1 MPIPRSV
8 VNTASTLYGGAGVVA
23 KSKSGKTFTHAAR
36 ELGPIGKRIHSFL
49 QSGPENSLGRRAITT
64 ARAVMDFRGRGL
76 GRLGDLPQG
85 AETTSKAFKNGTQE
99 ASARIANPHGL
110 VVGSIDGPISSR
122 TRINVDPF
130 NSPGQDYR
138 VQGYRPRRGFGLPDG
153 SKVGAGGQNMT
164 NSMAAQTIRNRNRR
178 ISGYVAGGA
187 SLGVANASIDR
198 RGYSRRKPNPQPSG
212 RIGTPKGLG
221 RNA

>member
-1 MPIPRSV
+1 MAIPRSV
-8 VNTASTLYGGAGVVA
+8 VNTASTLYGGSGVVA
-23 KSKSGKTFTHAAR
+23 KSKAGKTFSHATR

-64 ARAVMDFRGRGL
+64 ARAVMDYRGRGL

-85 AETTSKAFKNGTQE
+85 AETVSKRVAGGGRP
-99 ASARIANPHGL
+99 SSGNPRGL
-110 VVGSIDGPISSR
+110 VIGSDRGPISSR
-122 TRINVDPF
+122 TKINIDPS
-130 NSPGQDYR
+130 NNKSIDYR
-138 VQGYRPRRGFGLPDG
+138 VQGYFPGGTRGMGN
-153 SKVGAGGQNMT
+153 VGTGGQFMSNP
-164 NSMAAQTIRNRNRR
+164 MAAQTIRNRNRR
-178 ISGYVAGGA
+178 IFGYGAGAAG
-187 SLGVANASIDR
+187 LGMANASVDR

>member
-8 VNTASTLYGGAGVVA
+8 INTASTLYGGAGVVT
-23 KSKSGKTFTHAAR
+23 KSKSGKTFSHAAR

-76 GRLGDLPQG
+76 ARLGDLPQG
-85 AETTSKAFKNGTQE
+85 AETVSKRVATGGVP
-99 ASARIANPHGL
+99 SPGNPYGL
-110 VVGSIDGPISSR
+110 VVGSMDGPISPR
-122 TRINVDPF
+122 TRINIDPF

-138 VQGYRPRRGFGLPDG
+138 VQGYRPKDGFGLPG
-153 SKVGAGGQNMT
+153 SKVGTGGQNMT

-178 ISGYVAGGA
+178 VSGYVAGGV

-198 RGYSRRKPNPQPSG
+198 RGYSRRKPNPQPSA